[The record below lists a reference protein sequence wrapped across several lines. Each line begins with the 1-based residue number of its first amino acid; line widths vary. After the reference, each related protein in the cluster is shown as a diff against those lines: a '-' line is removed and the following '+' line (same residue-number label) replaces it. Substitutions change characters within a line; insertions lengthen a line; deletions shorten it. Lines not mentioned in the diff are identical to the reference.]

1 MRAALRLER
10 NAMTTPCP
18 HPGLPDGHLLRS
30 RATRQPAGRCA
41 WWRLLPGLAAVLALG
56 ASAEEPWQVAGRQ
69 GLMQV
74 VIVPTAVAS
83 DLAAYRAQIAVLCP
97 GDRTCFVNFFTNS
110 TGAPV
115 ALPLPDAIS
124 DEATARFRRS
134 TKNGAELFQWSC
146 RMKLGGECF

>member
-1 MRAALRLER
+1 
-10 NAMTTPCP
+10 MTTPCLP
-18 HPGLPDGHLLRS
+18 PGPPDGLLLRR
-30 RATRQPAGRCA
+30 RAAPRCA
-41 WWRLLPGLAAVLALG
+41 RRAAGWRLLPVLAAVLAGG
-56 ASAEEPWQVAGRQ
+56 AAAEQPVWQVAGRQ

-74 VIVPTAVAS
+74 VIVPTALAG

-110 TGAPV
+110 SGAPV
-115 ALPLPDAIS
+115 ALPLPDAIA

>member
-1 MRAALRLER
+1 
-10 NAMTTPCP
+10 MTTSCP
-18 HPGLPDGHLLRS
+18 HPRRPDRRLLRS
-30 RATRQPAGRCA
+30 RATWRRARAAA
-41 WWRLLPGLAAVLALG
+41 WWRLLPGLAAVLTGG
-56 ASAEEPWQVAGRQ
+56 AVAAETAWQVAGRQ

-74 VIVPTAVAS
+74 VIVPMAVAS
-83 DLAAYRAQIAVLCP
+83 DLAAYRTQIAVLCP

>member
-1 MRAALRLER
+1 
-10 NAMTTPCP
+10 MTTPSP
-18 HPGLPDGHLLRS
+18 DRRPPDGRLLS
-30 RATRQPAGRCA
+30 SHATRRRAHRPAG
-41 WWRLLPGLAAVLALG
+41 WRLLPGLAAVFAG
-56 ASAEEPWQVAGRQ
+56 AVVAEEPTWQVAGRQ

-74 VIVPTAVAS
+74 VIVPTAVAG

-115 ALPLPDAIS
+115 GLPLPDAIS